1 MQQALPKPT
10 VVCSSGPAEHKYGDS
25 RDLSKPTFAE
35 MVFYSEKKNSD
46 LLFKKIA
53 VLIKKTFENSRL
65 KAKFFFGSQE
75 QFIRRIRALFEPEFF
90 LNFLL

>member
-1 MQQALPKPT
+1 MQQAVPKPT

-35 MVFYSEKKNSD
+35 MVFCFEKKSD
-46 LLFKKIA
+46 NTVKKFVILA
-53 VLIKKTFENSRL
+53 NKTFEYSRL

-90 LNFLL
+90 FNFLLL